1 MSFED
6 EVVQALL
13 PMAER
18 EILAAAAPALR
29 ALCAELG
36 MARGEADGLVDAVMS
51 AKPSKFLAV
60 AEQYARS
67 EFRLHLM
74 RRLVDASGARG
85 DVSPLLQRLH
95 DADECNPQ

>member
-1 MSFED
+1 MTFED
-6 EVVQALL
+6 EAMRALL
-13 PMAER
+13 PLAER

-29 ALCAELG
+29 EMCAELG
-36 MARGEADGLVDAVMS
+36 MTQGEADGFVDAVLN
-51 AKPSKFLAV
+51 ARPSKFLAA

-67 EFRLHLM
+67 EFHLHLM